1 MTIAAFAEAGSASLS
16 SAIIKLLIRS
26 CLEHVTCRV
35 DARGSPEG
43 IAVHKLA
50 KLYKQLADTERAA
63 HFYTFHL
70 KRLDEEQSQG
80 QDVAEALEFLATYNK
95 VQLLPPVPIIMLSPS
110 DKDNAL

>member
-1 MTIAAFAEAGSASLS
+1 MTMATFSEAGGALLS
-16 SAIIKLLIRS
+16 SAMIKLLIRS
-26 CLEHVTCRV
+26 CDEHVTCEG
-35 DARGSPEG
+35 DASDLSAG

-95 VQLLPPVPIIMLSPS
+95 VHLLPFVPNLSCIHH
-110 DKDNAL
+110 LT